1 MTYTPADIETMIRT
15 VHGEARGESLL
26 GKIAVAHV
34 ILNRAKKGGW
44 WGNTVAGVCKMPW
57 QFSCWNENDPN
68 RAKIMRATPPELAE
82 CAEAA
87 ALALSGIWAD
97 PTNGACHYMVKG
109 TKATWAEG
117 REPDLQIGAHV
128 FYRGIK

>member
-34 ILNRAKKGGW
+34 ILNRANQGGW
-44 WGNTVAGVCKMPW
+44 WGNTVETVCRKPW

-68 RAKIMRATPPELAE
+68 RSKIMRAEPPELTESAQ
-82 CAEAA
+82 AVAFT
-87 ALALSGIWAD
+87 LSGIWAD
-97 PTNGACHYMVKG
+97 PTGGACHYHTYG
-109 TKATWAEG
+109 LSPAWAKG